1 MNTLD
6 LPPLIRIQWQG
17 RYGVVN
23 VQLTQNSNK
32 LTLDN
37 AIHQLTTQFI
47 SNVLL
52 NSAPHRG
59 PWDL

>member
-17 RYGVVN
+17 EYGVVN
-23 VQLTQNSNK
+23 VLVTQNTYK

-37 AIHQLTTQFI
+37 AIHQ
-47 SNVLL
+47 
-52 NSAPHRG
+52 
-59 PWDL
+59 